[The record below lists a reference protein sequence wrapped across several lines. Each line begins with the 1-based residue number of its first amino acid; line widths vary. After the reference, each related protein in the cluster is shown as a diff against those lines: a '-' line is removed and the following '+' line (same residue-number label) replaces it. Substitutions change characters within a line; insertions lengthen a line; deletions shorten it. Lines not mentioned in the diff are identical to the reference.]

1 MKKKI
6 YSRKEF
12 LGFFRYS
19 KSSERNN
26 DSINNEKL
34 SSDKQE
40 FLEKYALWLKDFG
53 NFVESRNPDTFDIEQ
68 NKKIMELASKIEKE
82 KETLENYM
90 QDPIFA
96 NEFNL
101 LTKEISSSI

>member
-1 MKKKI
+1 MRKKI

-12 LGFFRYS
+12 LGFFRHS
-19 KSSERNN
+19 KSSEQNTN
-26 DSINNEKL
+26 SINNEEL

-40 FLEKYALWLKDFG
+40 FLEKYTLWLKDFG
-53 NFVESRNPDTFDIEQ
+53 NFVESKNPDTFDIEQ
-68 NKKIMELASKIEKE
+68 NKRIMELASKIEKE

-90 QDPIFA
+90 QDPVFA
-96 NEFNL
+96 NEFKL